1 MSYHSKGAA
10 LIENQRLHDKPTSID
25 KFGGYRVYYMD
36 SQTHAKNFAGN
47 CLATGDE
54 TSMENNDQKRP
65 IRSQLNDSNAHDH
78 QESQVFAGRA
88 SSPNSDR
95 PHDGENRGS
104 LAMTDDAT
112 RSPIYARYQSSASRQ
127 TEIPNEFVDAAQNSP
142 ERKRL
147 LQKHHAAIV
156 DFYKQDSGRTGL
168 FRSSRSVYDL
178 IYADGGACVDG
189 SMIETNSGRHEM
201 TGTMRNETVDKN
213 KQQLRWIHLPANLM
227 DWMEV
232 HCIGR
237 CWQCSH

>member
-1 MSYHSKGAA
+1 
-10 LIENQRLHDKPTSID
+10 
-25 KFGGYRVYYMD
+25 
-36 SQTHAKNFAGN
+36 
-47 CLATGDE
+47 
-54 TSMENNDQKRP
+54 MENNDQKRP

-189 SMIETNSGRHEM
+189 SMNETNSGRHEM

-213 KQQLRWIHLPANLM
+213 KQQLRWIHLPANLVSIISWIFWHRLINTLDGLDGGTLYRSM
-227 DWMEV
+227 LAVFALILVYVASD
-232 HCIGR
+232 R
-237 CWQCSH
+237 TSLR